1 MLKGAKILAKFN
13 RNKHY
18 VLAQKVGDKLVAAEF
33 QPTDVVFGKDG
44 PYRIAHNASGYL
56 KISNDYRTM

>member
-1 MLKGAKILAKFN
+1 MLKAAKILAKFN

-33 QPTDVVFGKDG
+33 QPTDVVFGRDG
-44 PYRIAHNASGYL
+44 PYRISHNASGDL
-56 KISNDYRTM
+56 